1 MIYLIDA
8 NILITAYNNYYS
20 AEMVPEYWR
29 WLLHMSSMGK
39 VKMPMEIGGEI
50 LKGTKGDF
58 LRGWLNTHKEDL
70 ILKTQVETHIVREVI
85 DCYGSL
91 RDDQIANI
99 EKDAFLIAYAHSAKD
114 KYCIVTTEISKPKR
128 VKQNRKIPDVC
139 NDLNIRWLD
148 PFKFNKELQFTTSW
162 EKFLSP
168 APEDEGYLLE
178 TITS

>member
-70 ILKTQVETHIVREVI
+70 
-85 DCYGSL
+85 
-91 RDDQIANI
+91 N
-99 EKDAFLIAYAHSAKD
+99 
-114 KYCIVTTEISKPKR
+114 
-128 VKQNRKIPDVC
+128 
-139 NDLNIRWLD
+139 
-148 PFKFNKELQFTTSW
+148 
-162 EKFLSP
+162 
-168 APEDEGYLLE
+168 
-178 TITS
+178 